1 MKKQTITQK
10 RASLFREWLLAT
22 LGNDERYYCCTLVEG
37 IPDGDDIETVL
48 DDLAGGFY
56 DDYLDEMIELYLRAK
71 KRYAKS
77 GWYVNGQLVFDES
90 EALVQGLKGTG
101 YLPPKRIYKK
111 RSVEGCKVF
120 MF

>member
-10 RASLFREWLLAT
+10 RATLFREWLLAT
-22 LGNDERYYCCTLVEG
+22 LGNDELYYFCTLVEG

-48 DDLAGGFY
+48 DDLAEGFY
-56 DDYLDEMIELYLRAK
+56 DDYLDEMIDLYLRAK

-77 GWYVNGQLVFDES
+77 GWYVNGQLFFDES

-101 YLPPKRIYKK
+101 YELPERIYKK
-111 RSVEGCKVF
+111 RA
-120 MF
+120 

>member
-10 RASLFREWLLAT
+10 RATLFREWLLAT

>member
-1 MKKQTITQK
+1 MKKQTTTQK
-10 RASLFREWLLAT
+10 RATLFREWLLAT

-77 GWYVNGQLVFDES
+77 GWYVSGQLVFDES

>member
-10 RASLFREWLLAT
+10 RATLFREWLLAT

-48 DDLAGGFY
+48 DDLADGFY
-56 DDYLDEMIELYLRAK
+56 DEYLDEMIDLYLRAK
-71 KRYAKS
+71 KRYAES
-77 GWYVNGQLVFDES
+77 GWYVNEQLILDEE

-101 YLPPKRIYKK
+101 YELPVRIYKK
-111 RSVEGCKVF
+111 RSV
-120 MF
+120 